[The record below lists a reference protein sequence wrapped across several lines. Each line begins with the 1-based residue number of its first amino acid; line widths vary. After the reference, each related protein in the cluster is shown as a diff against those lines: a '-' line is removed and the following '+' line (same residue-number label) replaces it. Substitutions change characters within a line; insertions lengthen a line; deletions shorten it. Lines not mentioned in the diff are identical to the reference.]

1 MKLKTALLL
10 ITLFSVTP
18 IHAEELEGVWTGVG
32 ITQGRGVQ
40 SNILEQEEGSRSL
53 VGYVSIA
60 RMIGPGALSLVMP
73 FVNEEKDGREISG
86 IGDLTAEARVTN
98 VNTSLL
104 LSITIPMGSEG
115 ISGNETLT
123 RLGAEWSG
131 SSPQFLFGG
140 VSWVR
145 GWSDRTDGFLY
156 NAGVGTQVH
165 NSLLFRGSLSGIS
178 VIDGEN
184 NQSIILSALVRASP
198 KSGIEVKTE
207 RSIGKNDA
215 ESIGVS
221 YYWKL

>member
-1 MKLKTALLL
+1 MKLKTACVVFALLF
-10 ITLFSVTP
+10 TGSAS
-18 IHAEELEGVWTGVG
+18 AEESVWTGVG
-32 ITQGRGVQ
+32 IIQAKGVQ
-40 SNILEQEEGSRSL
+40 SNILEQGGEVRSL
-53 VGYVSIA
+53 TGYVSIA
-60 RMIGPGALSLVMP
+60 HMIGHGALSLLMP
-73 FVNEEKDGREISG
+73 FTSAEEESGKEYAG
-86 IGDLTAEARVTN
+86 IGDMTAEVRVKN

-104 LSITIPMGSEG
+104 FSLTVPIGFEG

-145 GWSDRTDGFLY
+145 GWSDGTDGFLY

-178 VIDGEN
+178 VVDSEN

-207 RSIGKNDA
+207 KGIGKNDA
-215 ESIGVS
+215 EAIGVS